1 MLDLPDLIKNP
12 NINNGQLIFYPNGYG
27 ASIVDMNRIDN
38 VFCILV
44 DKMRGVAH
52 DGYELAVIKGTED
65 SWDLCY
71 NTPITND
78 VIPNLDSDE
87 IASILEK
94 IKELPEV

>member
-1 MLDLPDLIKNP
+1 MLDLPGLIKNKY
-12 NINNGQLIFYPNGYG
+12 INNGQLIFYPNGYG
-27 ASIVDMNRIDN
+27 ASIVDMSRIDDQ
-38 VFCILV
+38 FCILI
-44 DKMRGVAH
+44 DKINGVIH

-71 NTPITND
+71 DTPITNN
-78 VIPNLDSDE
+78 VIQNLDSDE